1 VGIHGNAV
9 TNEVL
14 RVENRNDPDDVVLSP
29 HERLTL
35 RYIEAE
41 LRGDRRLARRMR
53 RRGSR
58 VWLPLSVAALA
69 CASLVLIVLG
79 IRTSDPAVI
88 WCFAALWPLTL
99 LQAFRLLCRAVPR
112 MRSRWGELG
121 GHER

>member
-112 MRSRWGELG
+112 VRSRWGEPG
-121 GHER
+121 RHER